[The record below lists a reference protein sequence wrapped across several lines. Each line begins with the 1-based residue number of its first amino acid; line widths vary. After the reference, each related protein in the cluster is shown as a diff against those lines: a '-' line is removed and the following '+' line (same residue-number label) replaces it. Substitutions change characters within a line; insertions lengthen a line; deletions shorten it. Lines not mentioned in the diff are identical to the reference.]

1 MSKLLFDEHP
11 LVILPELAVRIGL
24 NEAIV
29 LQQIH
34 FWLQKSDHLIG
45 GVKWVYNTV
54 EEWSEQFPF
63 FSPSTVR
70 RTLGKLESEGY
81 VITGN
86 HNRLKMD
93 KTKWYSI
100 NYAVIESMQESPIV
114 KSDSP
119 SAQIEQMES
128 PKVSSSTA
136 QNEQMQSP
144 KLSKAIPETT
154 QKLTQ
159 ENTTTTTP
167 IDGGGVGGAK
177 IKDIGEIS
185 WYIRAQWGS
194 QGNIGY
200 DKFTGPGGL
209 NEVAKEIGLDELQKC
224 IEIVGEA
231 TPEKRSVRYLKGVI
245 AKRAA
250 ERVSKSMQETAA
262 AVSNTSGMIH
272 FECSTCGREA
282 QIQVAELV
290 KHRGK
295 TFGCEGCETR
305 HSVDKYLG
313 EVAA

>member
-34 FWLQKSDHLIG
+34 YWIQKSDHLVG

-54 EEWSEQFPF
+54 EEWSKQFPF

-70 RTLGKLESEGY
+70 RTLEKLELEGY

-136 QNEQMQSP
+136 QIEQMQSP

-154 QKLTQ
+154 QKLSQ
-159 ENTTTTTP
+159 ENTTTTTACG
-167 IDGGGVGGAK
+167 DGGESVTK
-177 IKDIGEIS
+177 LTDIGQIS
-185 WYIRAQWGS
+185 WFLRAQWGA

-200 DKFTGPGGL
+200 AVQTEL
-209 NEVAKEIGLDELQKC
+209 MMIAREIGLDEMDAC
-224 IEIVGEA
+224 IKIVA
-231 TPEKRSVRYLKGVI
+231 NAPSKDQSVRYLKGVI

-262 AVSNTSGMIH
+262 TVSNTSGMIH
-272 FECSTCGREA
+272 FSCSTCGREA